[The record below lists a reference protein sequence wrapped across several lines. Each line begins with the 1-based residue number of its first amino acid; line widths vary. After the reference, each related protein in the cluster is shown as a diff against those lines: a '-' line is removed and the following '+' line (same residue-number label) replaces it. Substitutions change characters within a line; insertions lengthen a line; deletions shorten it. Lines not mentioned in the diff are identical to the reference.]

1 MVTSKQLADMLR
13 AVNVH
18 EVATAAGVSTKTI
31 YRLRHQQ
38 NLPNMATVVRLLD
51 AIKNTKKP
59 ARKTAKAAA

>member
-1 MVTSKQLADMLR
+1 MVTSQQLAELLR
-13 AVNVH
+13 GVNVG

-51 AIKNTKKP
+51 AIKAAKKP
-59 ARKTAKAAA
+59 ARKTAKA